1 MAALA
6 QALASETTLYG
17 AEAVKFFNELAKTDP
32 ANKRCIDCGAH
43 NPIWASLSYGTYF
56 CLECSGVHRSL
67 GVHISFVRSV
77 NMDSWNTEQQQ
88 RMARGGN
95 SGLAEY
101 LSQCGMP
108 EEYNR
113 IPESE
118 ARRQIAEKYHTESA
132 AAYREHMARLAR
144 GEPTSL
150 VPVKFEVKA
159 AAAPVAKTM
168 QAFGSGPPPA
178 EEGMAGL
185 FRHPQGPRRTQKI

>member
-1 MAALA
+1 MFSPIAPPWNHMAALA

-95 SGLAEY
+95 SGLVDY
-101 LSQCGMP
+101 LRQCQMP
-108 EEYNR
+108 EAYHR

-118 ARRQIAEKYHTESA
+118 ARRQIADKYHTESA
-132 AAYREHMARLAR
+132 TAYREHMGRLAR

-150 VPVKFEVKA
+150 VPVMFEVKA
-159 AAAPVAKTM
+159 AP
-168 QAFGSGPPPA
+168 
-178 EEGMAGL
+178 
-185 FRHPQGPRRTQKI
+185 

>member
-6 QALASETTLYG
+6 QALASDTTLYS

-32 ANKRCIDCGAH
+32 ANKLCVDCGAH

-77 NMDSWNTEQQQ
+77 NMDSWNTDQQQ

-95 SGLAEY
+95 SGLVAY
-101 LSQCGMP
+101 LRQCQMP
-108 EEYNR
+108 EAYHR

-132 AAYREHMARLAR
+132 TAYREHMGRLAR
-144 GEPTSL
+144 GEPSSL
-150 VPVKFEVKA
+150 VPVLFEVKA
-159 AAAPVAKTM
+159 APEPLA
-168 QAFGSGPPPA
+168 
-178 EEGMAGL
+178 
-185 FRHPQGPRRTQKI
+185 